1 MLYSKSRF
9 FKIRHFFLI
18 HIIISKNKLIQEELE
33 ALHKTLHEQQCQFSR
48 YQEEFFQRENQL
60 QKLEEEKVK
69 EMNDLLISK

>member
-1 MLYSKSRF
+1 MTFRASLRTKT
-9 FKIRHFFLI
+9 FLFYLI
-18 HIIISKNKLIQEELE
+18 KNKLIQEELE

-48 YQEEFFQRENQL
+48 YQEEFFQRETQL